1 MRILSVL
8 TYYSPHWTGLTRHAV
23 RVAEDLARRGHE
35 VTVLSTRHTP
45 DLPPHETQGG
55 VRIVRVE
62 PVSRFSRGMFAPMF
76 PLAAL
81 RLMARTD
88 VVQIHSP
95 LPEAPLVAFF
105 GRLLDKP
112 VVLTHHADVVMPAGL
127 ANRFV
132 EHAALAVLTSAARLA
147 SAVTSYSR
155 DYADHSPFLS
165 AFEDRLT
172 CIAPPVRL
180 PEPDR
185 IAARAWRDSFAPH
198 TRNLLGFAGRWV
210 EEKGFD
216 VLLRAFPLVLR
227 ELPDAHLVYAGESGV
242 VYENSFDRCRPLLEP
257 LRDHVTFLG
266 LLRDPALMANFY
278 ALCDLFVLP
287 SRSDMMA
294 LVQVEAMLA
303 GTPVVASDIPGARI
317 VVERTG
323 FGRLAP
329 PEDPEGLARVL
340 VETLR
345 DRERF
350 RPEPGA
356 VAAVF
361 NPQTSIDDYEA
372 LFHRVL
378 GDAR

>member
-1 MRILSVL
+1 M
-8 TYYSPHWTGLTRHAV
+8 
-23 RVAEDLARRGHE
+23 
-35 VTVLSTRHTP
+35 
-45 DLPPHETQGG
+45 
-55 VRIVRVE
+55 
-62 PVSRFSRGMFAPMF
+62 
-76 PLAAL
+76 
-81 RLMARTD
+81 
-88 VVQIHSP
+88 
-95 LPEAPLVAFF
+95 
-105 GRLLDKP
+105 
-112 VVLTHHADVVMPAGL
+112 
-127 ANRFV
+127 
-132 EHAALAVLTSAARLA
+132 
-147 SAVTSYSR
+147 
-155 DYADHSPFLS
+155 
-165 AFEDRLT
+165 
-172 CIAPPVRL
+172 
-180 PEPDR
+180 
-185 IAARAWRDSFAPH
+185 
-198 TRNLLGFAGRWV
+198 

-361 NPQTSIDDYEA
+361 NPQTSNDDYEA